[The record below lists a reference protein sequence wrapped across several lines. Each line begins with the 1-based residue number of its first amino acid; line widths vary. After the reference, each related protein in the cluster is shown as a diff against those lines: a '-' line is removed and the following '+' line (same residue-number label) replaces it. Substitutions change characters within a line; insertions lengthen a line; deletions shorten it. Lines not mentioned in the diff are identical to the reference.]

1 MLLLLISFSGCGEES
16 KAPEQAELPLV
27 LSIPGRYRAW
37 HNILG
42 FTDSLLYIAT
52 LVGVDSINWGV
63 MLRRYPLANP
73 RSCDTLVLNIPG
85 GEPPYCGFGSTYEVY
100 SLDLNINASYR
111 LSNQLH
117 PGWVLFPL
125 PLGDTSR
132 MVHVGNVEM
141 INVSGTL
148 PEFQFNN
155 MLTDR
160 MELFYVVD
168 VHSSE
173 PRTVAAVQ
181 GFILQMEQPYLLL
194 FTGYGYNILEK
205 GIVSFGRINL
215 SSNEILAVDLR
226 DMRVVARIPAPAA
239 LEDLNRQMRIRITA
253 DGRML
258 YEEID
263 LVNDYT
269 SPDRY
274 IVEQDRIVSYGE
286 YYEMLNKRIRVFLFL
301 NKLTRFTEIKFL
313 YELAKHKLI
322 PLRYYEVK
330 RCSVRVCDLESCNS
344 AYTELLVPAGDYLED
359 DCRLSSE
366 SFLASPGKALFL
378 CPRRGWG
385 FPYMDLPENYVQ
397 VPAVSDLTNPPREIS
412 ELRKFK
418 KPGWEMDW
426 ELSPNKR
433 WLVLRYHKRFSR
445 LRMWLSK
452 RLPPYDHILIPVE
465 VLADPSLLESVKSYV
480 HIPQYESAAPFRF
493 VPGDKWVLVYG
504 DVDWAPEDEVR
515 DRPSPR
521 LHSCDGSAEAI
532 TLMASNEHWL
542 QHVFFSP
549 DGGYIGYICRLEG
562 ENSYHLQVRQL
573 QTTDDTDFTD

>member
-1 MLLLLISFSGCGEES
+1 LYLSLALVVGCPKSEPP
-16 KAPEQAELPLV
+16 KQAELPLI
-27 LSIPGRYRAW
+27 LSLPGRYGEW
-37 HNILG
+37 SNILG

-52 LVGVDSINWGV
+52 FVGVDTFNWGV
-63 MLRRYPLANP
+63 MLRRYPLDNP
-73 RSCDTLVLNIPG
+73 GSCDTLVLNIPG
-85 GEPPYCGFGSTYEVY
+85 GEPPYRALGNTYEVY

-117 PGWVLFPL
+117 PGWILFPL

-132 MVHVGNVEM
+132 VVHVENVEM

-160 MELFYVVD
+160 MDLFYVVD

-181 GFILQMEQPYLLL
+181 GYILQVEQPYLLL

-226 DMRVVARIPAPAA
+226 DMEILARMPAPATMQ
-239 LEDLNRQMRIRITA
+239 DLNRTPRIRITA
-253 DGRML
+253 EGRLL

-274 IVEQDRIVSYGE
+274 IVEQDRVVSSGE
-286 YYEMLNKRIRVFLFL
+286 YSEILNKRIRGLL
-301 NKLTRFTEIKFL
+301 LLDRLTRFSRIGFL
-313 YELAKHKLI
+313 RELAKHRFI
-322 PLRYYEVK
+322 PLRHYDIESRQVLVY
-330 RCSVRVCDLESCNS
+330 DLEAGDS
-344 AYTELLVPAGDYLED
+344 AYTELLLPTYLYD
-359 DCRLSSE
+359 DIYELETETFIGPS
-366 SFLASPGKALFL
+366 GKALFL
-378 CPRRGWG
+378 CPRNGWG
-385 FPYMDLPENYVQ
+385 FPACNLPSSYVQ

-418 KPGWEMDW
+418 KPDWEMNW
-426 ELSPNKR
+426 ELSPDKR
-433 WLVLRYHKRFSR
+433 WLVLNYYKQFSS
-445 LRMWLSK
+445 LRKWLCK
-452 RLPPYDHILIPVE
+452 RLPPFDHILIPTE
-465 VLADPSLLESVKSYV
+465 ALSDPSLLKSVESYV
-480 HIPQYESAAPFRF
+480 HIPQYESAALFCF
-493 VPGDKWVLVYG
+493 VPGEDWVLVYE
-504 DVDWAPEDEVR
+504 DVNRAPGDEVR

-521 LHSCDGSAEAI
+521 LRSCDGSAEAI
-532 TLMASNEHWL
+532 TLMAPNEHWL
-542 QHVFFSP
+542 NYVFFSP
-549 DGGYIGYICRLEG
+549 DGKHLGYICRLEG
-562 ENSYHLQVRQL
+562 ENFYRLQVRRL
-573 QTTDDTDFTD
+573 P

>member
-1 MLLLLISFSGCGEES
+1 M
-16 KAPEQAELPLV
+16 A
-27 LSIPGRYRAW
+27 
-37 HNILG
+37 
-42 FTDSLLYIAT
+42 
-52 LVGVDSINWGV
+52 
-63 MLRRYPLANP
+63 
-73 RSCDTLVLNIPG
+73 
-85 GEPPYCGFGSTYEVY
+85 
-100 SLDLNINASYR
+100 
-111 LSNQLH
+111 
-117 PGWVLFPL
+117 
-125 PLGDTSR
+125 
-132 MVHVGNVEM
+132 HVGNVEM

-160 MELFYVVD
+160 MDLFYVVD

-181 GFILQMEQPYLLL
+181 GYILQMEQPYLLL

-226 DMRVVARIPAPAA
+226 DMRVVARIPAPE
-239 LEDLNRQMRIRITA
+239 LEDLNRSLRIRITA

-274 IVEQDRIVSYGE
+274 IVEQDRVVSSGE
-286 YYEMLNKRIRVFLFL
+286 YSEILDKRIRGLRIL
-301 NKLTRFTEIKFL
+301 NYLTRFSRIGFL
-313 YELAKHKLI
+313 YELAKYRLI
-322 PLRYYEVK
+322 PLRYYDVETRQVL
-330 RCSVRVCDLESCNS
+330 VRDLESGDS

-366 SFLASPGKALFL
+366 SFLAPSGKALFL
-378 CPRRGWG
+378 SPRRGWG
-385 FPYMDLPENYVQ
+385 FPDMDLPENYVQ
-397 VPAVSDLTNPPREIS
+397 LPAVSDLTNPPREIS

-426 ELSPNKR
+426 ELSPDKR
-433 WLVLRYHKRFSR
+433 WLVLRNHKRFLR

-452 RLPPYDHILIPVE
+452 RLPPFDHILIPVE
-465 VLADPSLLESVKSYV
+465 VLADPSLLKSVESYV

-493 VPGDKWVLVYG
+493 VPGDEWVLVYE
-504 DVDWAPEDEVR
+504 DVNWAPGDEVR

-521 LHSCDGSAEAI
+521 LHSCDASAEAI

-542 QHVFFSP
+542 RHVFFSP
-549 DGGYIGYICRLEG
+549 DGRYTGYICRLEG
-562 ENSYHLQVRQL
+562 ENFYSLQVRQL
-573 QTTDDTDFTD
+573 PP

>member
-1 MLLLLISFSGCGEES
+1 MLLLLISFSGCGEEP
-16 KAPEQAELPLV
+16 KAPEQAELSLI

-63 MLRRYPLANP
+63 MLRRHPLANP
-73 RSCDTLVLNIPG
+73 GSCDTLVLNIPG
-85 GEPPYCGFGSTYEVY
+85 GEPPYRGFGNTYEVY

-117 PGWVLFPL
+117 PGWILFPL

-132 MVHVGNVEM
+132 MAHVGNVEM

-181 GFILQMEQPYLLL
+181 GYILQVELPYILL

-215 SSNEILAVDLR
+215 PSNEILAVDLR
-226 DMRVVARIPAPAA
+226 DMEILARMPAPATMQ
-239 LEDLNRQMRIRITA
+239 DLNRTLRIRITA
-253 DGRML
+253 EGRLL

-263 LVNDYT
+263 IVNDFT

-274 IVEQDRIVSYGE
+274 IVEEDRIVSSGE
-286 YYEMLNKRIRVFLFL
+286 YSKMLNKRIRGFLLL
-301 NKLTRFTEIKFL
+301 NRLTRFTEIKFL

-344 AYTELLVPAGDYLED
+344 AYTELLLPTGDYLED
-359 DCRLSSE
+359 DCRFSSE
-366 SFLASPGKALFL
+366 SFLAPSGKALFL
-378 CPRRGWG
+378 CPFDSWG
-385 FPYMDLPENYVQ
+385 FPTCNLPSSYVQ
-397 VPAVSDLTNPPREIS
+397 VPAISDLINPPREIS
-412 ELRKFK
+412 ELRRFR
-418 KPGWEMDW
+418 KPGWEMNW
-426 ELSPNKR
+426 KLSPDKR
-433 WLVLRYHKRFSR
+433 WLVLDYYKQFSS
-445 LRMWLSK
+445 LRKWLCK
-452 RLPPYDHILIPVE
+452 RLPPYEHVLIPTE
-465 VLADPSLLESVKSYV
+465 ALSDPSLLKSVESYV
-480 HIPQYESAAPFRF
+480 HIPQYESAALFCF
-493 VPGDKWVLVYG
+493 VPGEEWVLVYE
-504 DVDWAPEDEVR
+504 DVNRAPGDEVR

-521 LHSCDGSAEAI
+521 LHSCDGSVEAI
-532 TLMASNEHWL
+532 TLMAPNEHWL
-542 QHVFFSP
+542 NYVFFSP
-549 DGGYIGYICRLEG
+549 DGKHLGYICRLEG
-562 ENSYHLQVRQL
+562 ENFYRLQVRRL
-573 QTTDDTDFTD
+573 P

>member
-1 MLLLLISFSGCGEES
+1 MKIRSWAAVFLYLSLALVVGCPKSE
-16 KAPEQAELPLV
+16 APEQAELPLV
-27 LSIPGRYRAW
+27 LSLPGRYREW
-37 HNILG
+37 SSILG
-42 FTDSLLYIAT
+42 FTDSLLYVAT
-52 LVGVDSINWGV
+52 FVGVDSINWGV

-85 GEPPYCGFGSTYEVY
+85 GEPPYRAFGNTYEVY

-117 PGWVLFPL
+117 PGWILFPL

-155 MLTDR
+155 MLADR

-168 VHSSE
+168 VHSSK

-181 GFILQMEQPYLLL
+181 GFILRVEQPYLLL

-226 DMRVVARIPAPAA
+226 DMRVVARIPAPE
-239 LEDLNRQMRIRITA
+239 LEDLNLSLRVRITA
-253 DGRML
+253 DCRLL

-263 LVNDYT
+263 SIAEFTASYC
-269 SPDRY
+269 Y
-274 IVEQDRIVSYGE
+274 IVEQDRVVSSGE
-286 YYEMLNKRIRVFLFL
+286 FQYIFYKRFRILLFL
-301 NKLTRFTEIKFL
+301 NRLTRFTEIKFL

-322 PLRYYEVK
+322 PLRSYQIESRQVL
-330 RCSVRVCDLESCNS
+330 VHDLELDDSTY
-344 AYTELLVPAGDYLED
+344 AELLIPTNVYD
-359 DCRLSSE
+359 DAYDPSTE
-366 SFLASPGKALFL
+366 SFLSPSGKALFIS
-378 CPRRGWG
+378 PRRGWG
-385 FPYMDLPENYVQ
+385 FPDLDLPENYVQ
-397 VPAVSDLTNPPREIS
+397 LPAVSDLQSPPREIS
-412 ELRKFK
+412 ELRRFK

-426 ELSPNKR
+426 ELSPDKR
-433 WLVLRYHKRFSR
+433 WLVLRNHKRFLR

-452 RLPPYDHILIPVE
+452 RLPPFDHILIPTE
-465 VLADPSLLESVKSYV
+465 VLSDPSLLKSKKSCV
-480 HIPQYESAAPFRF
+480 NIPQYQSAAPFRF
-493 VPGDKWVLVYG
+493 VPGDEWVLVYE
-504 DVDWAPEDEVR
+504 DVDWAPGDEVR

-521 LHSCDGSAEAI
+521 LRSCDGSVEAI
-532 TLMASNEHWL
+532 TLMSSNEHWL
-542 QHVFFSP
+542 KHVFFSP
-549 DGGYIGYICRLEG
+549 DGRYAGYVCCVKG
-562 ENSYHLQVRQL
+562 ENYYRLQVRRL
-573 QTTDDTDFTD
+573 PP

>member
-1 MLLLLISFSGCGEES
+1 MKIRGWVAVFLYLSLVLVVGCPKSEP
-16 KAPEQAELPLV
+16 PEQAELPLI
-27 LSIPGRYRAW
+27 LSLPGRYREW
-37 HNILG
+37 SSILG
-42 FTDSLLYIAT
+42 FTDSLLYVAT
-52 LVGVDSINWGV
+52 FVGVDSINWGV

-73 RSCDTLVLNIPG
+73 DSCDTLVLNIPG
-85 GEPPYCGFGSTYEVY
+85 GEPPYRGFGNTYEVY

-117 PGWVLFPL
+117 PEWILSPL

-181 GFILQMEQPYLLL
+181 GFILQVEQPYLLL

-226 DMRVVARIPAPAA
+226 DMRVVARIPAPE
-239 LEDLNRQMRIRITA
+239 LEDLNHSLRIRITA
-253 DGRML
+253 DCRLL

-269 SPDRY
+269 SPPDRY
-274 IVEQDRIVSYGE
+274 IVEQDRIVSSGE
-286 YYEMLNKRIRVFLFL
+286 YSEILDKRIRGLRIL
-301 NKLTRFTEIKFL
+301 DYLTRFSRIGFL
-313 YELAKHKLI
+313 YELAKYRLI
-322 PLRYYEVK
+322 PLRYYDVETRQVL
-330 RCSVRVCDLESCNS
+330 VRDLESGDS
-344 AYTELLVPAGDYLED
+344 AYTELLVPTGDYLED
-359 DCRLSSE
+359 DCRLWGE
-366 SFLASPGKALFL
+366 SFLAPSGKTLFL
-378 CPRRGWG
+378 CPPRGWG

-397 VPAVSDLTNPPREIS
+397 LPAVSDLTNPPREIS

-418 KPGWEMDW
+418 KPGWEMNW
-426 ELSPNKR
+426 ELSPDKR
-433 WLVLRYHKRFSR
+433 WLVLDYYKQFSR
-445 LRMWLSK
+445 LRKWLSK
-452 RLPPYDHILIPVE
+452 RLPPYEHVLIPTE
-465 VLADPSLLESVKSYV
+465 VLSDPSLLKSVKSCV
-480 HIPQYESAAPFRF
+480 NIPQYQFAAPFRF
-493 VPGDKWVLVYG
+493 VPGDDWVLVYE
-504 DVDWAPEDEVR
+504 DVNRAPGDEVR

-521 LHSCDGSAEAI
+521 L
-532 TLMASNEHWL
+532 
-542 QHVFFSP
+542 
-549 DGGYIGYICRLEG
+549 
-562 ENSYHLQVRQL
+562 
-573 QTTDDTDFTD
+573 